1 MKVSDC
7 CKAEIEK
14 ENICTFCEE
23 ECKVIDYEPNDE
35 QIYNTFNCEG
45 GINF

>member
-14 ENICTFCEE
+14 DNICTFCEE
-23 ECKVIDYEPNDE
+23 ECEVIDYEPSDE

-45 GINF
+45 GINY